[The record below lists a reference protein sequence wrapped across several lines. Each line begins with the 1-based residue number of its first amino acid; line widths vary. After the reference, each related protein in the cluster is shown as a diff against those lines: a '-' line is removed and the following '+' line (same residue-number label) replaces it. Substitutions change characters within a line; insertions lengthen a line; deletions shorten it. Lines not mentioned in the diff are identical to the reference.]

1 MSFQKSAADGD
12 IIGALQLALVYG
24 SLWAIGSSWST
35 AIRGVVLFILPDDS
49 RDVVFGELIS
59 ASITTVLGVTVSVA
73 VARNWGR
80 CCKPWCGAKKTEDAP
95 PEVTRPQTLPSRR
108 V

>member
-12 IIGALQLALVYG
+12 IVGALQLAVVYG

-49 RDVVFGELIS
+49 RDVVFGEFLS
-59 ASITTVLGVTVSVA
+59 ASITTVLGVFVSVA
-73 VARNWGR
+73 AARNWGR
-80 CCKPWCGAKKTEDAP
+80 GCGPLCGAKKTKDAP
-95 PEVTRPQTLPSRR
+95 PEGTRPQTLPSRR

>member
-49 RDVVFGELIS
+49 RDVV
-59 ASITTVLGVTVSVA
+59 
-73 VARNWGR
+73 
-80 CCKPWCGAKKTEDAP
+80 
-95 PEVTRPQTLPSRR
+95 
-108 V
+108 